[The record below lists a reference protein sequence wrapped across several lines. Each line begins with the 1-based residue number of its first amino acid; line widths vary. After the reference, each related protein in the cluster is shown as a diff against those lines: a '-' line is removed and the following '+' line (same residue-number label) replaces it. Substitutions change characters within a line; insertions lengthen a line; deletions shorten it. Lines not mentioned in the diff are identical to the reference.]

1 MGGVDVGVQK
11 QVLNNNGT
19 VKISATDIFHTANS
33 FRGTNNFGGVIA
45 NVRVGMET
53 QTVRVSFTYR
63 LGNNILKA
71 SRQRQ
76 TGLEAESKRIKSE

>member
-1 MGGVDVGVQK
+1 MGGVDAGIQK
-11 QVLNNNGT
+11 SVLNNNGT
-19 VKISATDIFHTANS
+19 VRISATDIFHTANTW
-33 FRGTNNFGGVIA
+33 RAYNNFGGLIA
-45 NVRVGMET
+45 NVKVGMET

-76 TGLEAESKRIKSE
+76 TGLESESKRIKSE